1 MAVWRNYPSVKVAS
15 LQKINFPADQW
26 PDNSKWFKFL
36 SSASPLLHHTFS
48 FTLYSLTSQLPHMLV
63 SLFIHAQYHM
73 LPFPWYFFSHLVS
86 LPTLHCL
93 LLVPSPPQS
102 HSPAA
107 CQTGLWLCIC
117 MTALVLQLLLH
128 PKNIWVTPVA
138 QETIGERTKEGGTS
152 KACNLLD
159 CRVSWVPFKSPSP
172 FLGIRNR
179 RY

>member
-36 SSASPLLHHTFS
+36 SSASPSLRHTFS

-86 LPTLHCL
+86 SHTPLPP
-93 LLVPSPPQS
+93 PSPKSSAVSQS
-102 HSPAA
+102 SSMSDWSLALHLHDCTCAAVTVAPKKHLGYSSCTGDYRREDKRRGNKQSLQSP
-107 CQTGLWLCIC
+107 GLQSV
-117 MTALVLQLLLH
+117 MSPLQ
-128 PKNIWVTPVA
+128 
-138 QETIGERTKEGGTS
+138 
-152 KACNLLD
+152 
-159 CRVSWVPFKSPSP
+159 VSISISWD
-172 FLGIRNR
+172 
-179 RY
+179 